1 MSRSPAMS
9 QPVAPAHAL
18 VPASE
23 LAQVFAHTPRWRPGL
38 APTYH
43 SEVFAAAGETSGVA
57 AALALA
63 ADALRGAAPGR
74 SAEAG
79 IRTADCR
86 ALMWVQDRAAL
97 KLGGRPY
104 RPGLPQIFRHR
115 LIHVVCEKP
124 EDALFALE
132 ESLRCRDVAAVIGE
146 IAGNPR
152 AFDFTASRRLTL
164 TAEKHGVPL
173 WLVRLDAAH
182 DLSSARMRWDVRS
195 APSPAPRWN
204 ADAPGTPSWQAEL
217 FRARQHPPGKWTLR
231 DDGNVL
237 SAARVTNDDIADR
250 ETAPDPAPAYP
261 LGLAFAAGDRSLAAG

>member
-23 LAQVFAHTPRWRPGL
+23 MAQVSAHTPRWRPGL

-146 IAGNPR
+146 LAGNPK
-152 AFDFTASRRLTL
+152 ALDFTASRRLTL
-164 TAEKHGVPL
+164 TAERHGVPL
-173 WLVRLDAAH
+173 WLVRLDARP
-182 DLSSARMRWDVRS
+182 DLSSARMRWQVGAARS
-195 APSPAPRWN
+195 PHPRWN
-204 ADAPGTPSWQAEL
+204 ASAPGAPSWRAEL
-217 FRARQHPPGKWTLR
+217 FRARQHPPGTWILN
-231 DDGNVL
+231 DGGNAL
-237 SAARVTNDDIADR
+237 SADRLGADQGS
-250 ETAPDPAPAYP
+250 APYP
-261 LGLAFAAGDRSLAAG
+261 VGLAFASGDRSLAIG